1 MRMLGLFFIGLCLF
15 TSCSNRHATIIARS
29 GVTTTMPVATSQ
41 TVVSSMTIAIPEK
54 AVDLTG
60 LSSVT
65 VIIEDNSFSERIIVV
80 SPGTVITWVN
90 EGRNTHNVTPAA
102 KNLEPGWFPPLNEDL
117 LFPQGS
123 ATLTFDELGAYPY
136 YCTFHGTATRGQT
149 GQVIVRNS

>member
-15 TSCSNRHATIIARS
+15 NGCSTRPNASTGRS
-29 GVTTTMPVATSQ
+29 GITTTMPAATSQ
-41 TVVSSMTIAIPEK
+41 VGVSSITTAIPEK

-60 LSSVT
+60 LPSVT

-90 EGRNTHNVTPAA
+90 EGRNTHNVTPGA

-149 GQVIVRNS
+149 GQVIVRNN